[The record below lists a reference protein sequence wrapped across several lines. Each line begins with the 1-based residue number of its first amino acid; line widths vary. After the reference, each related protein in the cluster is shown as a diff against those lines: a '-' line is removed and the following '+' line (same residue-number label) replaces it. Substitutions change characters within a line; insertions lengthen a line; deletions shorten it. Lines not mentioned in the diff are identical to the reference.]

1 MNLNAADLRDLQLAI
16 ADRLFLQVSGWHL
29 YLGDAQLAELLA
41 IECCAR
47 LGQGALTAAKESIE
61 AVQVP
66 LGDGSTL
73 LPLAQLIPCSQLRD
87 LQDILKPYC
96 R

>member
-1 MNLNAADLRDLQLAI
+1 MNLTAADLHDLRLAI
-16 ADRLFLQVSGWHL
+16 SDRLFLQVSGWHL
-29 YLGDAQLAELLA
+29 YLGDARLAEALA
-41 IECCAR
+41 IECGAR
-47 LGQGALTAAKESIE
+47 IGQGATTAAQQSIE

-73 LPLAQLIPCSQLRD
+73 LPLAQLIPCGQLRD
-87 LQDILKPYC
+87 LQDILEPYC